1 MVVSSTMKPEEDA
14 FGQALM
20 AFHNGRDSFEII
32 ERDDG
37 YFDAMETRAYFTT
50 YEEWTPL
57 EQKAMEFAKGR
68 VLDVGCGAGRHSL
81 YLQEKGLDVLGIDIS
96 PLSIEVCRLR
106 GLRKAEVMS
115 IEEVDFPPNSFDT
128 VLMMGNNFGLF
139 GSFKKARQLLKR
151 FHGMTSDDALII
163 AVTRDVYKT
172 DNPDHL
178 EYQRLNRE
186 RGRMS
191 GQVKIRVRFRRYA
204 SKWFDYLMV
213 SKQEMEEILRGT
225 GWKVKE
231 CLDSEGSNYI
241 GIIEKTS

>member
-1 MVVSSTMKPEEDA
+1 MKPEEDA

-20 AFHNGRDSFEII
+20 ALYNGRDSFEII

-37 YFDAMETRAYFTT
+37 YFDAIETRAYFTK
-50 YEEWTPL
+50 YEEWSPF
-57 EQKAMEFAKGR
+57 EQKAMEFAKGS

-81 YLQEKGLDVLGIDIS
+81 YLQQKGLDVFGIDIS

-115 IEEVDFPPNSFDT
+115 IEEVDFPPDSFDT
-128 VLMMGNNFGLF
+128 VLMLGNNFGLF
-139 GSFKKARQLLKR
+139 GSFERARLLLKR
-151 FHGMTSDDALII
+151 FHEMTSEDALII
-163 AVTRDVYKT
+163 AATRDVYKT
-172 DNPDHL
+172 DKPDHL

-191 GQVKIRVRFRRYA
+191 GQVKIRVRFHRYA

-213 SKQEMEEILRGT
+213 SKQEMEDILDGT
-225 GWKVKE
+225 GWKVQE
-231 CLDSEGSNYI
+231 YLDSDGANYI
-241 GIIEKTS
+241 AIIGKTS